1 MINEPSPQESLPQSA
16 PGYSRVYR
24 LPQHPVYLE
33 AVVFAV
39 ICALCIFAL
48 IPALISFLNYGT
60 VLPSAKR
67 AAFFLCL
74 TALLVRI
81 LEMVI
86 KRELGRVRFVLT
98 EEALIR
104 ETSLRRRV
112 LRFSAVDKL
121 LFVSFPPAGGIVV
134 LQGGGGQSLT
144 VPLTLEHVDD
154 LTRRIEALVPV
165 AVGGESGER
174 ADLWHRVHRG
184 CAAAEAGRRRA
195 SVMRKPLLEAVTMIV
210 AVNFLVG
217 AIYWN
222 MPVVPLLLWVVAGP
236 LFPIAGY
243 AGSDLFMKIRDRGR
257 ITPGNVKGLSFDEQ
271 RTVAVA
277 AMLCTAVYLVAGI
290 LCRAF
295 MS

>member
-1 MINEPSPQESLPQSA
+1 MINEQFPQESQPQSA
-16 PGYSRVYR
+16 PAPSRVYR
-24 LPQHPVYLE
+24 LPLHTVYLE
-33 AVVFAV
+33 AAVFAV

-48 IPALISFLNYGT
+48 IPVLLSFLNYGT

-67 AAFFLCL
+67 AALFLCL

-81 LEMVI
+81 LEMAI
-86 KRELGRVRFVLT
+86 KRELGRVRFILIG
-98 EEALIR
+98 EALIR

-121 LFVSFPPAGGIVV
+121 FFVNFLPTGGLIV
-134 LQGGGGQSLT
+134 LQGGGQSLT
-144 VPLTLEHVDD
+144 IPLILEHVDD
-154 LTRRIEALVPV
+154 LARRIEAFIPV
-165 AVGGESGER
+165 SIGMDDGER
-174 ADLWHRVHRG
+174 TNLWQRIHHG
-184 CAAAEAGRRRA
+184 CIAAEAARRRA
-195 SVMRKPLLEAVTMIV
+195 SVMRKPLLEVVTMIV

-222 MPVVPLLLWVVAGP
+222 MPVVPLLFWVVAGP

-243 AGSDLFMKIRDRGR
+243 AVCDLVMKIRDRGC
-257 ITPGNVKGLSFDEQ
+257 IAQGNVTGLSFDEQ

-290 LCRAF
+290 FCRAF
-295 MS
+295 VL